1 MAFQDDNG
9 VLRLNSLPL
18 FGPMHV
24 MVFLFTYLFEII
36 TQVKIKMSLCSPPQH
51 EVEGGGEWLA
61 SRSGC

>member
-51 EVEGGGEWLA
+51 
-61 SRSGC
+61 